1 MKTLISFILLLFFIS
16 CENEKPEKKL
26 SSPTEKILTKHIN
39 EKNAAQ
45 VVVDFYGGEIEVS
58 PGVLMNEGKKEKFIQ
73 IELKRSE
80 LAESYSAMINIPASN
95 IAYLFYNGLQ
105 SKAIDYDYIKVLIS
119 LNDGSQNMFQFYIS
133 EINDLEYFVE
143 ILNKVSQL
151 LKSKNTSVLR
161 SLFAPEVTEEL
172 NESTLN
178 KYINHQDSIYG
189 TINETQFQGFS
200 ILQTEDD
207 NQFIIQLYGIMIR
220 SKENTPICVFIDR
233 NTKDI
238 LTIEDSF

>member
-1 MKTLISFILLLFFIS
+1 MD
-16 CENEKPEKKL
+16 
-26 SSPTEKILTKHIN
+26 
-39 EKNAAQ
+39 
-45 VVVDFYGGEIEVS
+45 DF
-58 PGVLMNEGKKEKFIQ
+58 
-73 IELKRSE
+73 
-80 LAESYSAMINIPASN
+80 
-95 IAYLFYNGLQ
+95 
-105 SKAIDYDYIKVLIS
+105 
-119 LNDGSQNMFQFYIS
+119 
-133 EINDLEYFVE
+133 
-143 ILNKVSQL
+143 SQL

-220 SKENTPICVFIDR
+220 SKENSPICVFIDR